1 MADSDSRTV
10 WCGNLSDQVT
20 EELLYELFLQAA
32 PLERV
37 RIPTDKD
44 GKKMNYGFITFKH
57 EISIEY
63 ALRLLN
69 GTRLFDKHLNIKYRN
84 NRNPNEL
91 NVSRNDLK
99 SLNQLPNISEL
110 IGRNSPN
117 NQQRQWNNKY
127 SEQSN
132 RYRDRHSPYER
143 NSYHDNRN
151 DSSNRRRGDYQR
163 DYSDRRNNRSR
174 Y

>member
-1 MADSDSRTV
+1 MNDCRTV

-63 ALRLLN
+63 ALQLLN
-69 GTRLFDKHLNIKYRN
+69 GTRLFDKQLSIKYRN
-84 NRNPNEL
+84 NKNTVQLNANETKGY
-91 NVSRNDLK
+91 NHI
-99 SLNQLPNISEL
+99 PNISDVL
-110 IGRNSPN
+110 GRSSPN
-117 NQQRQWNNKY
+117 IPHKQRNNKY
-127 SEQSN
+127 SEQNN
-132 RYRDRHSPYER
+132 RYYQDRHNPYEK
-143 NSYHDNRN
+143 SLYQEHRN
-151 DSSNRRRGDYQR
+151 DSSNRRYR
-163 DYSDRRNNRSR
+163 DYRRKNRNQ